1 MVTETTEIKPA
12 SRFQGMQI
20 TIARRIVQVFVFI
33 FLNATFWSSVLGT
46 DLVTFEN
53 IFKFV
58 PFLSSPRSEFSNS
71 GGFLE
76 LIFGSM
82 VARVFP
88 FFLFGLLMFIT
99 VMFGRASCGWLCPA
113 GFFQDIIAWIGHVT
127 KSARDVGLEAHRFFI
142 KLKNYLL
149 LLLFIIIVP
158 FLFIANNT
166 IYNDYLNVLGDFG
179 KNPLGFWSLDE
190 YVFVFLPRL
199 GKGLLDNNGLDFL
212 FSNWVFIIQAF
223 FYLFIIVLSFYYP
236 RMYCRYLCPYAA
248 ITRPF
253 AKFSVVALSRNPAR
267 CVGRKSC
274 GKCETVCPMQIRLL
288 DDPYTKISGNGEC
301 ISCGKCMEACNKAG
315 YNAVEL
321 SFFK

>member
-1 MVTETTEIKPA
+1 
-12 SRFQGMQI
+12 MQI
-20 TIARRIVQVFVFI
+20 TITRRIVQVFVFI
-33 FLNATFWSSVLGT
+33 FLNATFWASVLSV
-46 DLVTFEN
+46 DLSTFEG

-88 FFLFGLLMFIT
+88 FFLFGLLML
-99 VMFGRASCGWLCPA
+99 VSVVFGRATCGWLCPA
-113 GFFQDIIAWIGHVT
+113 GFVQDIFAWVGHVT
-127 KSARDVGLEAHRFFI
+127 KSVRDVSLETHRFLL

-149 LLLFIIIVP
+149 ALLFIMIVP
-158 FLFIANNT
+158 FLFITDNT

-190 YVFVFLPRL
+190 YVFAFLPRL
-199 GKGLLDNNGLDFL
+199 GKGLIDSANLDFL
-212 FSNWVFIIQAF
+212 FSNWVYIIQAF

-236 RMYCRYLCPYAA
+236 RVYCRYICPYAA
-248 ITRPF
+248 ISRPF

-267 CVGRKSC
+267 CVGRKAC
-274 GKCETVCPMQIRLL
+274 GKCEQVCPMQIRLL

-301 ISCGKCMEACNKAG
+301 IACGKCMEACNKTG
-315 YNAVEL
+315 YHAVEL